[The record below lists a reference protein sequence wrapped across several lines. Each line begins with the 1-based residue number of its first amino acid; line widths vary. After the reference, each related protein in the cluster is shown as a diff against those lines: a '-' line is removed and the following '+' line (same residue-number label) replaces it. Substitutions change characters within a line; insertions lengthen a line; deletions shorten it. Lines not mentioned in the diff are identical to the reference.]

1 MKLVVFACVIAFA
14 NAGFTWDSCGTKLD
28 RLSTLKLSVAGPLTA
43 GSKATVTASG
53 TTNLHV
59 PLTSGAWQVRVYE
72 DGVPKETHTDVGD
85 LMTAL
90 KFDDAKNTTF
100 TMTVSYSLPAKQA
113 SGKFSANLVA
123 TDQAKSDYLCL
134 DIKYAYASV
143 QELVEVVTPA
153 PAPFCMH
160 QEDTIDHKC
169 FEACA
174 ASTFS
179 MKGISGASHCPAG
192 YNTVD
197 KTQVILQCPDGV
209 TSLRYCPDTALN
221 VTVET
226 KGEEHPT
233 TLGSAVQPIQS
244 GERTIVQL
252 VSSDPEL
259 STLVAALTAA
269 QLTDTLSG
277 GSFTVFAPTNKAFS
291 LLPSAV
297 LAHLLAPANIKEL
310 QAVLELHVLPKAI
323 QSKDL
328 DGVEPTI
335 LKGQSLILESPGE
348 IGYAFGV
355 ADARIL
361 FVDLEASNGVV
372 HVIDR
377 VMYVPPKPASTRT
390 IVQLV
395 SRDPELSTLV
405 AALTAAQL
413 TDTLSGVGSFTV
425 FAPTNKAFS
434 LLPSAVLAHL
444 LAPANIKELQTL
456 LEYHVL
462 SRAIQSKEL
471 LPNTKQQQ
479 TQQGIRHNTLEGRP
493 LIFQDAGVLLVNDA
507 VATFVDL
514 EASNGV
520 VHVIDQVLLPTFTS
534 DRNLMEVVASY
545 PQLSTFTTAL
555 KAGAFTNLGQ
565 ILAGNDVLQRF
576 QPVWDGFLNQ
586 CAYGRRGKSIFHV
599 PSRSAQCPYT
609 VFAPTNEAF
618 AKLPKATLERL
629 LDPKN
634 IGELQDILELHIV
647 AGDAF
652 EVQRIRATGAFTN
665 EKSLPSFVSSLNSQ
679 LNSDTTGDAFF
690 IDQAVANG
698 TTLLSAGVFYE
709 SNNRPKQISSII
721 LDNLANL
728 GASNGIVHI
737 IDSVLIP
744 LAPTKTIVES
754 LAGDAIN
761 RGATFLAALKAG
773 LLERTLN
780 DTATGP
786 YTVFVPTNEA
796 FAKLP
801 KATLKHLLDP
811 RNIGELQDLLEYHIV
826 AGHDLR
832 VGCVN
837 QVRTCDPSRDLES
850 FKGATLMGQK
860 VEVTLVGEAGID
872 GVIMIDK
879 SNVIAFENSAF
890 DGTGQSNHRSSN
902 GNRILIDQVLTK
914 YYMPTL
920 VRTL

>member
-14 NAGFTWDSCGTKLD
+14 NAGFTWDSRGTKLD

-85 LMTAL
+85 LLSAL

-100 TMTVSYSLPAKQA
+100 SLIVSFTLPKKQA
-113 SGKFSANLVA
+113 SGKFNANLVA

-134 DIKYAYASV
+134 DIKYAYSAV
-143 QELVEVVTPA
+143 EELADAA

-160 QEDTIDHKC
+160 QEDTVDHKC

-174 ASTFS
+174 PTKFA
-179 MKGISGASHCPAG
+179 MKGIHGASHCPSG

-259 STLVAALTAA
+259 STLVAALKAA

-277 GSFTVFAPTNKAFS
+277 
-291 LLPSAV
+291 
-297 LAHLLAPANIKEL
+297 
-310 QAVLELHVLPKAI
+310 
-323 QSKDL
+323 
-328 DGVEPTI
+328 
-335 LKGQSLILESPGE
+335 
-348 IGYAFGV
+348 
-355 ADARIL
+355 
-361 FVDLEASNGVV
+361 
-372 HVIDR
+372 
-377 VMYVPPKPASTRT
+377 
-390 IVQLV
+390 
-395 SRDPELSTLV
+395 
-405 AALTAAQL
+405 
-413 TDTLSGVGSFTV
+413 GSFTV

-665 EKSLPSFVSSLNSQ
+665 EKSLPGFVSSLNSQ
-679 LNSDTTGDAFF
+679 LNSDTTGEAFF
-690 IDQAVANG
+690 IDQGVANG

-721 LDNLANL
+721 LGNLANL